1 MECIK
6 PSSAYLNSYYEGCRE
21 SYADAPHNYIIHD
34 PDKFD
39 EWKDTVIEDFENHA
53 NGINL
58 PEGFLPNVTFWCVEN
73 GEYIGTINIR
83 PELNDFL
90 RNFGGHM
97 GIFVRKSA
105 RGKGYGTK
113 LAMCAVREARK
124 IVKDDLVYVTALAEN
139 EAAVKCLESMAAI
152 DPKMKIYKT
161 ERDRVMFEGK
171 MQDIVRMWFDK

>member
-1 MECIK
+1 
-6 PSSAYLNSYYEGCRE
+6 
-21 SYADAPHNYIIHD
+21 
-34 PDKFD
+34 
-39 EWKDTVIEDFENHA
+39 
-53 NGINL
+53 
-58 PEGFLPNVTFWCVEN
+58 
-73 GEYIGTINIR
+73 
-83 PELNDFL
+83 
-90 RNFGGHM
+90 M

-139 EAAVKCLESMAAI
+139 EASVKCLESMAAI